1 MADNGAKKFNFTLNE
16 HSVRKFQEHFSVE
29 IWCDGRDYNPSTE
42 AYHPRY
48 SYKITANEGEWEYID
63 NDIHGAA
70 NEVPDLLSGAQSL
83 FAFLLA
89 CQEGLP
95 EDIDGKCE
103 NADLFPPHV
112 REFAYNLKEQIE
124 MAHLELEEK
133 GY

>member
-70 NEVPDLLSGAQSL
+70 NEVPDLLSGAKSL

-89 CQEGLP
+89 RKACQKTLTASV
-95 EDIDGKCE
+95 KTRTY
-103 NADLFPPHV
+103 FPHMSGNS
-112 REFAYNLKEQIE
+112 RTISKNKSN
-124 MAHLELEEK
+124 
-133 GY
+133 